1 MRQAI
6 APPLLAVAFSRSDSA
21 SPRIHSPIPRFIN
34 SPSRGK
40 LRRHRTSSGREMM
53 RDGRRALGASALH
66 PAKPA
71 VQTHRALGPWLPA
84 GGHPTGQGARSF
96 LLEACSEAEQLH
108 NYTTARCCV
117 VTAPHSLRLG
127 LQAMGCVRR
136 DGE

>member
-96 LLEACSEAEQLH
+96 LLEACSEAEPNPLH
-108 NYTTARCCV
+108 NCAM
-117 VTAPHSLRLG
+117 LRGDGSAFPASWAAGDG
-127 LQAMGCVRR
+127 LCEEGW
-136 DGE
+136 